1 MKVGGTSLCF
11 EAFSD
16 FLSIPNN
23 DDLFP
28 MFLRH
33 LRHSDVQ
40 TAVVFIDFQRFRGLG
55 GVTLNENG

>member
-1 MKVGGTSLCF
+1 MKVGDSSLCF
-11 EAFSD
+11 EDFFD
-16 FLSIPNN
+16 FLCISNN
-23 DDLFP
+23 DDLDP